1 MDQQKFIN
9 YYTELLN
16 KNVQELFNKVLLL
29 QTNEKLYIEELNALR
44 TQIENYKK
52 TTSGEEIEALK
63 VSNDV
68 YREQLKAAQERIK
81 ELELTVE

>member
-29 QTNEKLYIEELNALR
+29 QTNEKLYIEELNTLR

-52 TTSGEEIEALK
+52 TTGGEEIEALK

-68 YREQLKAAQERIK
+68 YREQLKVAQERIK

>member
-29 QTNEKLYIEELNALR
+29 QSNEKLYIEELNALR